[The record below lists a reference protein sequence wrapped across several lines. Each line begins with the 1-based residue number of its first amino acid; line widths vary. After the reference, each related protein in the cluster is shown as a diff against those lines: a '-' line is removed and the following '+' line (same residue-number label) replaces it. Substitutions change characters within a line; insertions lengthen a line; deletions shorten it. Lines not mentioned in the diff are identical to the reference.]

1 MVPGCWTAELG
12 LGVAVGAT
20 VGTGVGTGA
29 NVNVGVGSDV
39 GSGGTVGT
47 ALGSGGIVGTAVGNG
62 GTVGFALGSSDA
74 TGLGD
79 ATGAQLSAGSTPLR
93 TAVPASSAWMRD
105 AIVYPAAGGT
115 PVTLT
120 HSCSVT
126 GDGDGTGT
134 GDVDTDGDV
143 DGDPDSRLGS
153 AEVRASVGNAETVA
167 AGDRKTGDPRT
178 IRGVGEPPAGPWAAT
193 PSPNHEIT
201 KTTLRPSGMSGT
213 RRRILPSPGKALQ
226 DQ

>member
-1 MVPGCWTAELG
+1 LG

-20 VGTGVGTGA
+20 VGTDVGTGA

-47 ALGSGGIVGTAVGNG
+47 ALGSGGIVGTAVGSG
-62 GTVGFALGSSDA
+62 GTVGLALGNSDA
-74 TGLGD
+74 TGLAD
-79 ATGAQLSAGSTPLR
+79 ATGAQLAAGSTPLS
-93 TAVPASSAWMRD
+93 TAVPASSAWIRD
-105 AIVYPAAGGT
+105 SIVHPVAGAT

-126 GDGDGTGT
+126 GDDEGTGT
-134 GDVDTDGDV
+134 GDGDTDADI
-143 DGDPDSRLGS
+143 DGDADSRLGS
-153 AEVRASVGNAETVA
+153 AEARASVGSADTVA

-178 IRGVGEPPAGPWAAT
+178 ILGVGDPPAGPWAAT
-193 PSPNHEIT
+193 PCPNHEIT
-201 KTTLRPSGMSGT
+201 KTTLRPSGTNGT
-213 RRRILPSPGKALQ
+213 RRRILPSPGRALQ